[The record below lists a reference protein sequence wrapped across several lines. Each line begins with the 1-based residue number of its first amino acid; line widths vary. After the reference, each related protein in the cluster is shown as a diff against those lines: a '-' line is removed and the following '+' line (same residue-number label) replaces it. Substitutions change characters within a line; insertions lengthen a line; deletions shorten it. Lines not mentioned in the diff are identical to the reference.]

1 MEQKKYPLEWLDLL
15 ITVTLNPSNTDV
27 SVITQEQADHIESR
41 LKEEILRLQSLIK
54 GQVFSIN
61 KENEIDLLIKQYHAS
76 LIALLDQTIKNQQ
89 LTAPKEK
96 TIQNLNE
103 TILTNLDDLFSFLET
118 RFSKYI
124 SLDERV
130 PATYFDVTKH
140 ELKTKVDRLWK
151 YAEDNQVGKLLLNR
165 LTHFVTTSTRLYEL
179 TFRVV
184 LYKRELIH
192 GLEEIDWIRSDGED
206 FSQLEQLLIYMNF
219 NSKKFM
225 NLLTDR
231 LANEIN
237 SYEQPVE
244 RMEKL
249 LYFYKAYNQLHRKP
263 DMKLNPKY
271 RDLDTVIS
279 NWFAQ
284 EIVYLEKRLRLVVIP
299 LKGRTETKQ
308 KNTARPIPIQKI
320 LCILSADQMAL
331 ILRASDDLRIIHAKS
346 LRDVYKTIVPHL
358 STPYKEDLSYDSMRT
373 KSYSPEE
380 RDKQI
385 AIETLERIIKKIRE
399 Y

>member
-1 MEQKKYPLEWLDLL
+1 MEYNKYPLEWLDLL

-27 SVITQEQADHIESR
+27 SVITQEQAEHIESH

-76 LIALLDQTIKNQQ
+76 LIALLDQTIKNQR
-89 LTAPKEK
+89 LTAHKK
-96 TIQNLNE
+96 KLIQNLNKA
-103 TILTNLDDLFSFLET
+103 ILANLDELFSFLET

-140 ELKTKVDRLWK
+140 ELKIKVDRLWK
-151 YAEDNQVGKLLLNR
+151 YAEDNQVAKLLLKR
-165 LTHFVTTSTRLYEL
+165 LTHFVTASTYPYEL

-184 LYKRELIH
+184 LYLRELIN
-192 GLEEIDWIRSDGED
+192 GLEEIDWIRNDRED

-225 NLLTDR
+225 NILTDR
-231 LANEIN
+231 LAKEVNR
-237 SYEQPVE
+237 YEQPVE
-244 RMEKL
+244 RMDKL

-263 DMKLNPKY
+263 DTKLNPKY
-271 RDLDTVIS
+271 RDLDTVIN
-279 NWFAQ
+279 NWFSQ
-284 EIVYLEKRLRLVVIP
+284 EIVYLEKKLRLTVIP
-299 LKGRTETKQ
+299 LQGNTHMTSNNRTT
-308 KNTARPIPIQKI
+308 PIQKV
-320 LCILSADQMAL
+320 LCVLSTDQMAL
-331 ILRASDDLRIIHAKS
+331 ILRATDDLRIIHAKS
-346 LRDVYKTIVPHL
+346 LTEVFRTIAPHL
-358 STPYKEDLSYDSMRT
+358 STPYKEDISHEAMRS
-373 KSYSPEE
+373 KSYNPEE
-380 RDKQI
+380 RDRQI
-385 AIETLERIIKKIRE
+385 AIETLERIIQRIRE

>member
-27 SVITQEQADHIESR
+27 SVITREQAEHIESR
-41 LKEEILRLQSLIK
+41 LREEILRLQSLIK

-76 LIALLDQTIKNQQ
+76 LIALLDQTIKNQR
-89 LTAPKEK
+89 LTAFEEK
-96 TIQNLNE
+96 TIHNLNE
-103 TILTNLDDLFSFLET
+103 AILTNLDELFSFLET
-118 RFSKYI
+118 RFSKYV

-140 ELKTKVDRLWK
+140 ELKIKVDRLWK
-151 YAEDNQVGKLLLNR
+151 YAEDNQVANLLLNR
-165 LTHFVTTSTRLYEL
+165 LTHFVTASTHLYEL

-192 GLEEIDWIRSDGED
+192 GLEEIDWIRNDGED
-206 FSQLEQLLIYMNF
+206 FSQLERLLIYMNF

-225 NLLTDR
+225 NILTNR
-231 LANEIN
+231 LASEVN

-284 EIVYLEKRLRLVVIP
+284 EIVYLEKKLRLVVIP
-299 LKGRTETKQ
+299 LKGNTETKQ
-308 KNTARPIPIQKI
+308 KNTTRQIPIQKI

-358 STPYKEDLSYDSMRT
+358 STPYKEDLSYDSMRI